1 MICREIVDLKRK
13 IAYAI
18 ENKSV
23 KKKYGLFNMEGG
35 KQKIFQLD
43 VESYASCHDGKYV
56 EAEIRHLKK
65 QIENEEIRE
74 ILRG

>member
-18 ENKSV
+18 ENRSV
-23 KKKYGLFNMEGG
+23 KKYGLFNIEDG

-43 VESYASCHDGKYV
+43 AESYASCHDGKYV

-65 QIENEEIRE
+65 QIEDE
-74 ILRG
+74 